1 MFKEYVRQDE
11 YIITAIIFV
20 RKLLDTKVIT
30 FKLSDSLIVGL
41 EGLDED
47 GGRIVCIMVNGKV
60 NYALSETF
68 SMKRATDL
76 NHLKDYNLKQEA
88 PPHVYVAGYC
98 DTDTFEWKI
107 VKDPYT
113 DLPGVSLIETA
124 LDASLKNAF
133 LYRLNELGYA
143 CIVTD
148 SDYLGNDCTPIG
160 NVKLSTEEIRDI
172 QKSLQNGDYIY

>member
-60 NYALSETF
+60 NYALSEAF

-76 NHLKDYNLKQEA
+76 NHLKDYNLKREA

-107 VKDPYT
+107 VKDHYT
-113 DLPGVSLIETA
+113 GLPGVSLRPLWMRLSRTHFSIGSTNSA
-124 LDASLKNAF
+124 MLAS
-133 LYRLNELGYA
+133 
-143 CIVTD
+143 
-148 SDYLGNDCTPIG
+148 
-160 NVKLSTEEIRDI
+160 
-172 QKSLQNGDYIY
+172 

>member
-60 NYALSETF
+60 NYALSEAF

-133 LYRLNELGYA
+133 LYRLNELG
-143 CIVTD
+143 
-148 SDYLGNDCTPIG
+148 NDCTPIG

>member
-1 MFKEYVRQDE
+1 
-11 YIITAIIFV
+11 
-20 RKLLDTKVIT
+20 
-30 FKLSDSLIVGL
+30 
-41 EGLDED
+41 
-47 GGRIVCIMVNGKV
+47 
-60 NYALSETF
+60 
-68 SMKRATDL
+68 MKRATDL

-107 VKDPYT
+107 VKDHYT
-113 DLPGVSLIETA
+113 GLPGVSLVETA
-124 LDASLKNAF
+124 LDASFKNAF

>member
-11 YIITAIIFV
+11 YIITAVIFV

-47 GGRIVCIMVNGKV
+47 GGRIVCILVNGKV
-60 NYALSETF
+60 NYALTEAFT
-68 SMKRATDL
+68 MKRAADL

-88 PPHVYVAGYC
+88 PPHIYVAGCC
-98 DTDTFEWKI
+98 DPDTSEWKM
-107 VKDPYT
+107 VKDPYA
-113 DLPGVSLIETA
+113 DLPGISLVETA

-133 LYRLNELGYA
+133 LYELNEFGEA

-148 SDYLGNDCTPIG
+148 SGFLGNDCTPIG
-160 NVKLSTEEIRDI
+160 NVKLNAEEIRSI

>member
-60 NYALSETF
+60 NYALSEAF

-76 NHLKDYNLKQEA
+76 SHLKDYNLKQEA

-107 VKDPYT
+107 VKDHYT
-113 DLPGVSLIETA
+113 GLPGVSLIETA

-160 NVKLSTEEIRDI
+160 NVKLSAEEIRDI

>member
-60 NYALSETF
+60 N
-68 SMKRATDL
+68 
-76 NHLKDYNLKQEA
+76 
-88 PPHVYVAGYC
+88 
-98 DTDTFEWKI
+98 
-107 VKDPYT
+107 
-113 DLPGVSLIETA
+113 
-124 LDASLKNAF
+124 NA
-133 LYRLNELGYA
+133 
-143 CIVTD
+143 
-148 SDYLGNDCTPIG
+148 
-160 NVKLSTEEIRDI
+160 
-172 QKSLQNGDYIY
+172 